1 MPQSGPVRL
10 DLSKRVNRDDGF
22 EIVVKDSH
30 GDRGHFQQAISV
42 S

>member
-1 MPQSGPVRL
+1 MPQSGRVRL
-10 DLSKRVNRDDGF
+10 DLSKRVNHDDGF

-30 GDRGHFQQAISV
+30 ADRRHQQAISV